1 MSSAAGRFKV
11 VLPLLLNYCSLLHTI
26 FVRVSSCANPESFAR
41 GGPNSGNVFLFYFF
55 CFDEGREKTRSQ
67 IAL

>member
-1 MSSAAGRFKV
+1 MSSAAGRIKV

-41 GGPNSGNVFLFYFF
+41 GGPNSGNVILFFIFFLMRG
-55 CFDEGREKTRSQ
+55 ERKRGAK
-67 IAL
+67 

>member
-26 FVRVSSCANPESFAR
+26 FVSVSSCADPDSFAR
-41 GGPNSGNVFLFYFF
+41 GGPNSGNVILLLFFLMRG
-55 CFDEGREKTRSQ
+55 ERKRGAK
-67 IAL
+67 